1 MVNHPIVIGIASLI
15 PGLGYLMLG
24 KVRKAVYVWLALL
37 CAALVYVFSPFD
49 FLWEI
54 AAITFLGIWFAQI
67 VWASRDAALEKR
79 IASGQVSPARETLGP
94 ASAPPLGLSRKEKQA
109 FQMRETVKSQIG
121 MGENLGPVVTVMD
134 RAQASIYTRM
144 FYLGVVDTGVVV
156 VELSMGGKPKGVQ
169 RIERVKVTG
178 VEFKKGMLT
187 DRLRLHHSDQK
198 KPTTFYSQRPFREQM
213 QAFASAVGAWQGL
226 SQ

>member
-1 MVNHPIVIGIASLI
+1 
-15 PGLGYLMLG
+15 
-24 KVRKAVYVWLALL
+24 
-37 CAALVYVFSPFD
+37 
-49 FLWEI
+49 
-54 AAITFLGIWFAQI
+54 
-67 VWASRDAALEKR
+67 
-79 IASGQVSPARETLGP
+79 
-94 ASAPPLGLSRKEKQA
+94 
-109 FQMRETVKSQIG
+109 